1 VIAKELAAGIGR
13 ALELGR
19 AADGERLSFAEA
31 NSWRSR
37 QERIVELALTPP
49 A

>member
-1 VIAKELAAGIGR
+1 VIKAELAEAIAR

-19 AADGERLSFAEA
+19 ASDAERWSFAEA

-37 QERIVELALTPP
+37 QERILELAL
-49 A
+49 ADA